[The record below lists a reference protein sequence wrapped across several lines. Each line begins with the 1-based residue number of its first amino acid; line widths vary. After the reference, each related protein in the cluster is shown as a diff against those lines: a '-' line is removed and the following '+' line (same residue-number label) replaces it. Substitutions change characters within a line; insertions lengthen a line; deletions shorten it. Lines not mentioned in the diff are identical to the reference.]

1 MARTQLGTWAVWS
14 FLGSVLLLA
23 LLIVAYNTDLLPF
36 LAESPGRQIIWVL
49 TALVTLSTLIT
60 GAWSWLKLGDH
71 SALVIVATV
80 YGVLA
85 TVLLGFGAM
94 PQ

>member
-23 LLIVAYNTDLLPF
+23 LLLVAYNTESLDF
-36 LAESPGRQIIWVL
+36 LAEAPGRQILWVV
-49 TALVTLSTLIT
+49 TALATLSTLIA
-60 GAWSWLKLGDH
+60 GAISWLKFGDR
-71 SALVIVATV
+71 SALVMVATI

-85 TVLLGFGAM
+85 TALLGFGAL

>member
-1 MARTQLGTWAVWS
+1 MAKTQLGTWAVWS

-23 LLIVAYNTDLLPF
+23 LLIVAYNTDLLPI
-36 LAESPGRQIIWVL
+36 LAESPGRQIMWVL
-49 TALVTLSTLIT
+49 TAVVTLTTLIT

-71 SALVIVATV
+71 SAMVVVATI

-85 TVLLGFGAM
+85 TILLGFGAM